1 MKHVILVSHGEFADG
16 LKNAL
21 TMLAGNREDLRSCGL
36 KDGTGT
42 DQFAETFSK
51 AIEDIS
57 ADDEILLLG
66 DLIGGS
72 PLTTACNVLAEKN
85 LIANTRVVG
94 GMNLPLA
101 LSALLLKDAMD
112 LDSVKDTILGEGKT
126 ALQEFVIAQESEE
139 DEI

>member
-1 MKHVILVSHGEFADG
+1 MKYVILVSHGEFADG

-21 TMLAGNREDLRSCGL
+21 TMLAGSRNDLRSCGL

-42 DQFAETFSK
+42 DVFAENFAK
-51 AIEDIS
+51 VVEDLG

-72 PLTTACNVLAEKN
+72 PLTTACNVLAETGR
-85 LIANTRVVG
+85 IANTRVIG

-112 LDSVKDTILGEGKT
+112 LDAAKEAVLGEGKT
-126 ALQEFVIAQESEE
+126 ALQEFVIAADSEE
-139 DEI
+139 DDI

>member
-21 TMLAGNREDLRSCGL
+21 TMLAGNRSDLRSCGL

-51 AIEDIS
+51 TIEDLGT
-57 ADDEILLLG
+57 DDEIILLG

-72 PLTTACNVLAEKN
+72 PLTTACNVLAEN
-85 LIANTRVVG
+85 DLIANTRVIG

-112 LDSVKDTILGEGKT
+112 LDTVKDTILGEGQT

-139 DEI
+139 DDI